1 MKITQEEVVNRQT
14 VLLIEMDDE
23 DLDPYLDRGYRKIVQ
38 RVNMPGF
45 RKGKAP
51 RSIIESRL
59 GRESLLQESI
69 DYMVPDISR
78 RAIAEKELESAG
90 TPRLE
95 LESLDPVKIKATVP
109 LIPEVDLGD
118 YNTIKVEE
126 NVVNITDSDVDKRLE
141 DMRKEASTWVPVDRA
156 VKMGDMVTMSVT
168 GVVGDQTVINQ
179 PDAIHNVEEGSV
191 VPIPGFSENLVDTQP
206 DEPKK
211 FNMAITDDHPDK
223 SLAGKE
229 AQFDVTVSEI
239 KERELPDLDDE
250 FAKGFREGYDSL
262 DSMRQSL
269 ESSLKSEAETAQQTQ
284 YREATIN
291 ALLEKATVDIPPL
304 LTEHEIEHM
313 VERRNQFVASL
324 KMEMADYLKITG
336 KTEEETLEEMRENA
350 TDRLRRSWA
359 ISKLAEI
366 ENIEVS
372 QTEIDERVQSL
383 ANSSEDPSK
392 FLENPNLKSEEVSEN
407 LKQSILME
415 KAIDRLGELAREKV
429 PDGTK
434 TQKGK
439 RTAKKKQNQQKGEGG
454 DDADAGT

>member
-1 MKITQEEVVNRQT
+1 
-14 VLLIEMDDE
+14 
-23 DLDPYLDRGYRKIVQ
+23 
-38 RVNMPGF
+38 
-45 RKGKAP
+45 
-51 RSIIESRL
+51 
-59 GRESLLQESI
+59 
-69 DYMVPDISR
+69 
-78 RAIAEKELESAG
+78 
-90 TPRLE
+90 
-95 LESLDPVKIKATVP
+95 
-109 LIPEVDLGD
+109 
-118 YNTIKVEE
+118 
-126 NVVNITDSDVDKRLE
+126 
-141 DMRKEASTWVPVDRA
+141 
-156 VKMGDMVTMSVT
+156 

-191 VPIPGFSENLVDTQP
+191 VPIPGFSENLVGTQP

-211 FNMAITDDHPDK
+211 FNVAITDDHPDK

-262 DSMRQSL
+262 DSMRKGL

-291 ALLEKATVDIPPL
+291 ALIEKATVDIPPL

-313 VERRNQFVASL
+313 LERRNQFVASL

-392 FLENPNLKSEEVSEN
+392 FLENPNLKSEEVSES

-415 KAIDRLGELAREKV
+415 KAIDRLGELARE
-429 PDGTK
+429 
-434 TQKGK
+434 
-439 RTAKKKQNQQKGEGG
+439 
-454 DDADAGT
+454 